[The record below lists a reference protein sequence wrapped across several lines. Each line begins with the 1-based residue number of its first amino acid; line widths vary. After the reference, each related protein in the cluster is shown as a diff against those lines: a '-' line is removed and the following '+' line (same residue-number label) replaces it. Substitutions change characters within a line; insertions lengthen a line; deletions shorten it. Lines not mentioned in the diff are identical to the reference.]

1 MDVTRKNGVKK
12 MNHARKGILAT
23 VIAYLI
29 WGVVPL
35 YWKQMTT
42 ISSDEIITSR
52 IIWAFILTALLVIIL
67 GQGKLLIQDVHTLWQ
82 NKKSFWLLVAASY
95 LVSGNWYI
103 FIWAV
108 NHNHIV
114 QTSLGYY
121 INPLISV
128 LLGVLFLKERLSKAQ
143 LLACIVAAAGVFSLV
158 LIDGHFP
165 YVALGLSITFGVYGL
180 LKKKIQIN
188 PMRGL
193 VIETFFTLP
202 VAVIYYVFLI
212 ANKKSVLIDF
222 DFVTLLFL
230 IGTGAVTAIPL
241 ILFAYG
247 AQKIPMYL
255 VGFFQ
260 YIAPTMTLLLGV
272 LVYHEKFGG
281 IELIVFGFIWLAI
294 LIFSY
299 ATIKETRKS
308 SVK

>member
-1 MDVTRKNGVKK
+1 MDKTQ
-12 MNHARKGILAT
+12 KGLIAT
-23 VIAYLI
+23 IGAYLI

-35 YWKQMTT
+35 YWKQMST

-52 IIWAFILTALLVIIL
+52 IIWAFILTALLVVIL
-67 GQGKLLIQDVHTLWQ
+67 GQGKKLVEDVHTLWQ
-82 NKKSFWLLVAASY
+82 DKRSFWSLVAASY

-121 INPLISV
+121 INPLLSV
-128 LLGVLFLKERLSKAQ
+128 LLGVIILKEKLSKAQ
-143 LLACIVAAAGVFSLV
+143 LIACAIAAAGVLSLV

-165 YVALGLSITFGVYGL
+165 FVALGLSVTFGTYGL
-180 LKKKIQIN
+180 LKKRIKLNAI
-188 PMRGL
+188 RGL

-202 VAVIYYVFLI
+202 VAVVYYVFLFV
-212 ANKKSVLIDF
+212 NKKTVLLEF
-222 DFVTLLFL
+222 DMVTFLFL
-230 IGTGAVTAIPL
+230 IGTGVVTAIPL

-260 YIAPTMTLLLGV
+260 YITPTMTLILGV
-272 LVYHEKFGG
+272 VVYHEKFGG
-281 IELIVFGFIWLAI
+281 IELIAFSFIWLAI

-299 ATIKETRKS
+299 ATIKETKKRNMA
-308 SVK
+308 

>member
-1 MDVTRKNGVKK
+1 MDKTQ
-12 MNHARKGILAT
+12 KGLIAT
-23 VIAYLI
+23 IGAYLI
-29 WGVVPL
+29 WGVVPP
-35 YWKQMTT
+35 YWKQMST

-52 IIWAFILTALLVIIL
+52 IIWAFILTALLVVIL
-67 GQGKLLIQDVHTLWQ
+67 GQGKKLVEDVHTLWQ
-82 NKKSFWLLVAASY
+82 DKRSFWSLVAASY

-121 INPLISV
+121 INPLLSV
-128 LLGVLFLKERLSKAQ
+128 LLGVIILKEKLSKAQ
-143 LLACIVAAAGVFSLV
+143 LIACAIAAAGVLSLV

-165 YVALGLSITFGVYGL
+165 FVALGLSVTFGTYGL
-180 LKKKIQIN
+180 LKKRIKLNAI
-188 PMRGL
+188 RGL

-202 VAVIYYVFLI
+202 VAVVYYVFLFV
-212 ANKKSVLIDF
+212 NKKTVLLEF
-222 DFVTLLFL
+222 DMVTFLFL
-230 IGTGAVTAIPL
+230 IGTGVVTAIPL

-260 YIAPTMTLLLGV
+260 YITPTMTLILGV
-272 LVYHEKFGG
+272 VVYHEKFGG
-281 IELIVFGFIWLAI
+281 IELIAFSFIWLAI

-299 ATIKETRKS
+299 ATIKETKKRNMA
-308 SVK
+308 